1 MVTTDTIDELTA
13 TAKRIRR
20 NIITML
26 AEAGGGHP
34 GGSLSAVEILC
45 ALYFDVL
52 QHDPKRP
59 DWPDRDRF
67 ILSKGHAVP
76 VLYATLAEAGYLPV
90 EELMT
95 LRKLGSRLQGHSKIN
110 TVPGIEMSAGSLG
123 QGLSYGIGQLLAGRL
138 DGRDFRVYCLLG
150 DGECQEGQT
159 WESFMCAPFHQLDR
173 LVAIIDR
180 NGVQNDWFVNETM
193 EIDPL
198 DAKLAA
204 FGWHVVSV
212 DGHDLRQLLDALE
225 EAKGVTGRPTA
236 IIAKTVKGKGVSF
249 MENDPSWHGKA
260 PSAEQ
265 MEQALAEI
273 GE

>member
-20 NIITML
+20 SIITML
-26 AEAGGGHP
+26 TEAGGGHP

-123 QGLSYGIGQLLAGRL
+123 QGLSYSIGQLLAGRL

-198 DAKLAA
+198 DAKLEA
-204 FGWHVVSV
+204 FGWHVISV